1 MIMWFKRK
9 SEKNKNE
16 NTISKKKLTE
26 DQKEELLGFISRKSI
41 EVQSLTIENQ
51 ARVFE
56 EIGLAYYEL
65 GDEENAIASLEKSL
79 QLKKTIGESFKTLLK
94 LYNKKRAEAAE
105 SNDVDNLQTFLNKI
119 DLLMQISK
127 DVTRGVK

>member
-1 MIMWFKRK
+1 MWFKRK

-65 GDEENAIASLEKSL
+65 GDEENAIASLEKVFS
-79 QLKKTIGESFKTLLK
+79 
-94 LYNKKRAEAAE
+94 
-105 SNDVDNLQTFLNKI
+105 
-119 DLLMQISK
+119 
-127 DVTRGVK
+127 

>member
-41 EVQSLTIENQ
+41 EVQSLNIENQ

-105 SNDVDNLQTFLNKI
+105 SNDADNLQTFLNKI

>member
-1 MIMWFKRK
+1 MWFKRK
-9 SEKNKNE
+9 LEKNKNE
-16 NTISKKKLTE
+16 NTISKKKLRE

>member
-1 MIMWFKRK
+1 MWFKRK

-105 SNDVDNLQTFLNKI
+105 SNDFDNLQTFLNKI

>member
-1 MIMWFKRK
+1 MWFKRK
-9 SEKNKNE
+9 SEINKNE

-41 EVQSLTIENQ
+41 EVQSLNIENQ

-65 GDEENAIASLEKSL
+65 GDEENAIASLEKVFS
-79 QLKKTIGESFKTLLK
+79 
-94 LYNKKRAEAAE
+94 
-105 SNDVDNLQTFLNKI
+105 
-119 DLLMQISK
+119 
-127 DVTRGVK
+127 

>member
-1 MIMWFKRK
+1 MWFKRK

-79 QLKKTIGESFKTLLK
+79 QLKKQLEKALK
-94 LYNKKRAEAAE
+94 HY
-105 SNDVDNLQTFLNKI
+105 
-119 DLLMQISK
+119 
-127 DVTRGVK
+127 

>member
-1 MIMWFKRK
+1 MWFKRK